1 MSAHWPTPPPPSF
14 EPEPPAEES
23 LAVTG
28 AGGPTSAGIAG
39 PAPPRPAAPESAPAP
54 TAPDERPWW
63 RRFLSLIVA
72 AGLLIFKFGKP
83 ALLLLPKAK
92 VLTTSASMLVSI
104 VAYSFI
110 WGWKFA
116 AGFVLLLLVHEM
128 GHVIQLRREGI
139 EASAPMFIPFL
150 GAAVM
155 AKSLGND
162 ATAEARVGLAGP
174 ILGTLGCI
182 ALLPLTFG
190 EGGGG
195 FWEALIFTGF
205 FLNLFNLLPV
215 VPLDGGRAMAALTPW
230 MWFVGLFAMTVLVF
244 AFPNPILILILL
256 LAVYETYKRWK
267 QRKAGGEEVASYYR
281 VKPAHRLA
289 ILVVYLGLIIVC
301 SGGMALT
308 FVERGIPS

>member
-1 MSAHWPTPPPPSF
+1 MTGAPGPGPAGMPAPSW
-14 EPEPPAEES
+14 PPAPDS
-23 LAVTG
+23 V
-28 AGGPTSAGIAG
+28 PG
-39 PAPPRPAAPESAPAP
+39 PA
-54 TAPDERPWW
+54 APDERPWW
-63 RRFLSLIVA
+63 RRFLSLIVV
-72 AGLLIFKFGKP
+72 AGLLVFKFGKP
-83 ALLLLPKAK
+83 ALLLLTKAK
-92 VLTTSASMLVSI
+92 FLVTSASMLVSI
-104 VAYSFI
+104 AAYSII

-155 AKSLGND
+155 AKSLGDN

-174 ILGTLGCI
+174 ILGTIGCI

-215 VPLDGGRAMAALTPW
+215 VPLDGGRAMAALSPW

-244 AFPNPILILILL
+244 AFPNPIMILILL
-256 LAVYETYKRWK
+256 LAVYETYRRWK
-267 QRKAGGEEVASYYR
+267 ARKAGGEEVASYYK

-289 ILVVYLGLIIVC
+289 ILVVYLGLIVVC

-308 FVERGIPS
+308 FVERDIPS